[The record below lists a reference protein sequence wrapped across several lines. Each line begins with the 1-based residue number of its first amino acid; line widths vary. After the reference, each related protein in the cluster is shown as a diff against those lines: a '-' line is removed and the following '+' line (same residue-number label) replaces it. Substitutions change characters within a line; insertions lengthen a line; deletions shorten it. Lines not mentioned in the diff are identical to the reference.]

1 MVCNSVFVPSPP
13 EGGGEGG
20 RAVMVNIILRE
31 FFALRWDMYVPF
43 IYWLHVML
51 LTAVQGAGKGIIT
64 RYALLEKRG
73 ELLVVTDTRYII

>member
-1 MVCNSVFVPSPP
+1 
-13 EGGGEGG
+13 
-20 RAVMVNIILRE
+20 
-31 FFALRWDMYVPF
+31 
-43 IYWLHVML
+43 ML